1 MVVFETILEEA
12 GGMLCGLPPGT
23 VTAVGAIAKAS
34 SSSSNTQEHTQVE
47 KKTSGL
53 SKKEKAI
60 VKTAVHNVAVTAQ
73 KDNPF
78 WSRQKCEKFA
88 MAVILLADQIYSGSS
103 FKEAILDAVSTNPR
117 RHRRLIRN
125 VGHSL

>member
-1 MVVFETILEEA
+1 MVFESILEEA

-23 VTAVGAIAKAS
+23 VTAVGAVAKAS
-34 SSSSNTQEHTQVE
+34 SSSSNTEEHTQVE

-78 WSRQKCEKFA
+78 WSQRKCAKFA
-88 MAVILLADQIYSGSS
+88 MAVILLADKIYSGSD
-103 FKEAILDAVSTNPR
+103 FKAAILDAVSADPR
-117 RHRRLIRN
+117 RHRQLIRN
-125 VGHSL
+125 VNRSL